1 MTPTYSNTDPDNIQ
15 MESEDLNLDDLK
27 NQHEKLVDVILNEE
41 DQLISAHHQLIESTI
56 NSSRLYFSLIPLV
69 KEQERMR
76 HEVNLPGSDVED
88 YIVNLSSLLSQQQD
102 EIGRLQDMIST
113 FHQHIKQEQSLS
125 QRFYSMQEEQ
135 AEFEPE

>member
-1 MTPTYSNTDPDNIQ
+1 MAPTYSNTDPDNIQ

-56 NSSRLYFSLIPLV
+56 NSI